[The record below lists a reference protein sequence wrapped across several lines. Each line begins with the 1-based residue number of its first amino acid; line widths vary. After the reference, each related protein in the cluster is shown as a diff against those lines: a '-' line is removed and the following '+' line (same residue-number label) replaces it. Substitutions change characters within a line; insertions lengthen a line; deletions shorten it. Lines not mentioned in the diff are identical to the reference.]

1 MSRLGALNWL
11 GMDPGRRTLANLQ
24 FEYKRKGLALCL
36 GSGVS
41 RGSGLPDWSGLLR
54 RLAKRAYPRRKP
66 EFYDNLCQSGLS
78 LPALAA
84 LLEARIDEQKSAG
97 GFFEVLKNKLYQG
110 SPLHK
115 AADVSIAQKKLMA
128 RQKREPNT
136 TLAAVGA
143 LCTVASEGGFAAN
156 PRIHAIVNLNFDVLL
171 TTYLSAR
178 YGRGIAAAVDTALR
192 GRGEESIPCYH
203 AHGRISHIAHANPLP
218 GRAEYSSDFVFTE
231 QQYFDFFNRPFSVFS
246 YTMMFLLR
254 ENKFLFVGTA
264 LKDDNLRRL
273 LHYSRSERRATLER
287 FQRGRSRDL
296 PAWLTRHFLIECRAG
311 NRELE
316 DEMER
321 SLERLGVRTI
331 WIDNWAELPQL
342 MAKLYQSA
350 GDDWSAVYTG

>member
-1 MSRLGALNWL
+1 MDSRRA
-11 GMDPGRRTLANLQ
+11 LANLQ
-24 FEYKRKGLALCL
+24 FEYRRKGLALCL

-41 RGSGLPDWSGLLR
+41 RGSGLPDWAGLLR

-66 EFYDNLCQSGLS
+66 EFYDKLCQSGLS

-84 LLEARIDEQKSAG
+84 LLEARINEQKPAG
-97 GFFEVLKNKLYQG
+97 RFFEVLKDELYRG

-115 AADVSIAQKKLMA
+115 AADVSIAQRKVMA

-143 LCTVASEGGFAAN
+143 LCAVRAEDGFVAN

-171 TTYLSAR
+171 TTYLSSR

-192 GRGEESIPCYH
+192 GRADEAIPCYH
-203 AHGRISHIAHANPLP
+203 AHGRISHIAHANALP
-218 GRAEYSSDFVFTE
+218 ERAEYSSDFVFTE
-231 QQYFDFFNRPFSVFS
+231 QQYFDFFSRPFSVFS

-273 LHYSRSERRATLER
+273 LHYSRSERRASLER

-296 PAWLTRHFLIECRAG
+296 PAWLARHFLIECRGG
-311 NRELE
+311 NVELE
-316 DEMER
+316 GEMER

-331 WIDNWAELPQL
+331 WIDHWGELPEL
-342 MAKLYQSA
+342 IGRLYRA
-350 GDDWSAVYTG
+350 GGDDWDAVYGDAGRFFSSASS